1 MKHTDVKHT
10 DVEHSNVSHSR
21 SEHTITDYHIIE
33 ALRDMAKQTDNFH
46 NRNKRFLQTL
56 VDNIRYIL

>member
-1 MKHTDVKHT
+1 MKHTN
-10 DVEHSNVSHSR
+10 VEHTERLNM
-21 SEHTITDYHIIE
+21 EHTITDYHIIE

>member
-1 MKHTDVKHT
+1 MSNQKQNTNT
-10 DVEHSNVSHSR
+10 VEHT
-21 SEHTITDYHIIE
+21 EYTITDYHIIE
-33 ALRDMAKQTDNFH
+33 ALRDMAKQSDNFH